1 MKALNM
7 IALALVII
15 GGINWG
21 LVGLFQFDLVAAI
34 FGGQDAPLARIVY
47 ILVGLAAVYAI
58 YLFKPLSVASE
69 HHHSVRTTT
78 R

>member
-7 IALALVII
+7 TALALIII
-15 GGINWG
+15 GGLNWG

-34 FGGQDAPLARIVY
+34 FGGQSAFLSRIVY
-47 ILVGLAAVYAI
+47 ILVGLAALYGI
-58 YLFKPLSVASE
+58 YLFKPLSVAADTHTS
-69 HHHSVRTTT
+69 RTVT

>member
-1 MKALNM
+1 VKTLNM
-7 IALALVII
+7 VALALIII

-34 FGGQDAPLARIVY
+34 FGGQSAALARIVY
-47 ILVGLAAVYAI
+47 ILVGLAALYAI
-58 YLFKPLSVASE
+58 YLFKPLSAASE